1 MGNENE
7 TNFFS
12 RALNWLADFI
22 QNHTRGLVTFLLVL
36 ILGVLVI
43 RIILAIAKKNVNKS
57 KLKGAAG
64 DFLIS
69 AFKVTLY
76 LIYIIALLAL
86 LGVPTTSLVAML
98 SAFALAISLALQN
111 TFSNM
116 AAGLMIVSTKPFKE
130 GDFVDIGGTTG
141 TVETVTIFNTKLITP
156 DNKEVFL
163 PNNTVSTANVTN
175 YSAKD
180 TRRLDL
186 VFSAS
191 YDASPA
197 KVKETILSVIAKHPE
212 IETTPAPMVRL
223 TEHGES
229 SLNYVTRVWVKQA
242 DYWNVNFD
250 LKEEVFDAFTAAGIS
265 VPYNQLDVHLVKPE

>member
-1 MGNENE
+1 MQGEN
-7 TNFFS
+7 NFLS
-12 RALNWLADFI
+12 TTLTKLSDFI
-22 QNHTRGLVTFLLVL
+22 QNHMRGIVTFALVL
-36 ILGVLVI
+36 ILG
-43 RIILAIAKKNVNKS
+43 AIAIRLVFAIVKKNVNKS
-57 KLKGAAG
+57 RIKGAAG

-69 AFKVTLY
+69 AVKVTLY
-76 LIYIIALLAL
+76 IIYIIALLAL

-111 TFSNM
+111 TFSNV
-116 AAGLMIVSTKPFKE
+116 AAGLMIVSTKPFRE

-141 TVETVTIFNTKLITP
+141 TVETITIFNTKLVTP

-163 PNNTVSTANVTN
+163 PNNSVSTANITN

-197 KVKETILSVIAKHPE
+197 KVKETILGVIAKHPE
-212 IETTPAPMVRL
+212 IEKTPAPMVRL
-223 TEHGES
+223 TEHGAS
-229 SLNYVTRVWVKQA
+229 SLDYVTRVWVKQA

-250 LKEEVFDAFTAAGIS
+250 LKEEVFAAFTENGIN
-265 VPYNQLDVHLVKPE
+265 VPYNQLDVHIVENEK

>member
-1 MGNENE
+1 MENGTD
-7 TNFFS
+7 TNFLS
-12 RALNWLADFI
+12 RALNQLADFI
-22 QNHTRGLVTFLLVL
+22 QSHTRGLVTFALVL
-36 ILGVLVI
+36 ILGVIAI
-43 RIILAIAKKNVNKS
+43 RIILAVVSKNVNKS
-57 KLKGAAG
+57 KIKGAAG

-69 AFKVTLY
+69 AIKVALY

-111 TFSNM
+111 TFSNV
-116 AAGLMIVSTKPFKE
+116 AAGLMIVSTKPFRE

-141 TVETVTIFNTKLITP
+141 TVETITIFNT
-156 DNKEVFL
+156 KEVFL
-163 PNNTVSTANVTN
+163 PNNTVSAANVIN
-175 YSAKD
+175 YSAKE

-197 KVKETILSVIAKHPE
+197 KVKETILGVIAKHPE
-212 IETTPAPMVRL
+212 IESTPAPMVRL

-229 SLNYVTRVWVKQA
+229 SLNYVTRVWVKQK

-250 LKEEVFDAFTAAGIS
+250 LKEEVLNAFTEAGIS
-265 VPYNQLDVHLVKPE
+265 VPYNQLDVHVIQ

>member
-1 MGNENE
+1 MENGSE
-7 TNFFS
+7 TNFLS
-12 RALNWLADFI
+12 RALNRLADFI
-22 QNHTRGLVTFLLVL
+22 QNHTRGFVTFALAL
-36 ILGVLVI
+36 ILGIITI
-43 RIILAIAKKNVNKS
+43 RIILAVVKKNVNKS
-57 KLKGAAG
+57 KIKGAAG

-69 AFKVTLY
+69 AVKVTLY
-76 LIYIIALLAL
+76 IIYIIALLAL

-111 TFSNM
+111 TFSNV

-141 TVETVTIFNTKLITP
+141 TVETITIFNTKLTTP

-163 PNNTVSTANVTN
+163 PNNTVSSANITN

-197 KVKETILSVIAKHPE
+197 KVKETILGVIAKHPE
-212 IETTPAPMVRL
+212 IESTPAPMVRL

-229 SLNYVTRVWVKQA
+229 SLNYVTRVWVRQK

-250 LKEEVFDAFTAAGIS
+250 LKEEVLDAFTEAGIS
-265 VPYNQLDVHLVKPE
+265 VPYNQLDVHITK

>member
-1 MGNENE
+1 MENGTD
-7 TNFFS
+7 TNFLS
-12 RALNWLADFI
+12 RALNRLADFI
-22 QNHTRGLVTFLLVL
+22 QSHTRGLVTFALVL
-36 ILGVLVI
+36 ILGVIAI
-43 RIILAIAKKNVNKS
+43 RIILAVVSKNVNKS
-57 KLKGAAG
+57 KIKGAAG

-69 AFKVTLY
+69 AIKVALY

-111 TFSNM
+111 TFSNV
-116 AAGLMIVSTKPFKE
+116 AAGLMIVSTKPFRE

-141 TVETVTIFNTKLITP
+141 TVETITIFNTKLVTP

-163 PNNTVSTANVTN
+163 PNNTVSAANVIN
-175 YSAKD
+175 YSAKE

-197 KVKETILSVIAKHPE
+197 KVKEAILGVIAKHPE
-212 IETTPAPMVRL
+212 IESTPAPMVRL

-229 SLNYVTRVWVKQA
+229 SLNYVTRVWVKQK

-250 LKEEVFDAFTAAGIS
+250 LKEEVLSAFAEAGIS
-265 VPYNQLDVHLVKPE
+265 VPYNQLDVHVIQ

>member
-1 MGNENE
+1 MQGEN
-7 TNFFS
+7 NFLS
-12 RALNWLADFI
+12 TTLTKLSDFI
-22 QNHTRGLVTFLLVL
+22 QNHMRGLVTFALVL
-36 ILGVLVI
+36 ILG
-43 RIILAIAKKNVNKS
+43 AIAIRLVFAIVKKNVNKS
-57 KLKGAAG
+57 RIKGAAG

-69 AFKVTLY
+69 AVKVTLY
-76 LIYIIALLAL
+76 MIYIIALLAL

-111 TFSNM
+111 TFSNV
-116 AAGLMIVSTKPFKE
+116 AAGLMIVSTKPFRE

-141 TVETVTIFNTKLITP
+141 TVETITIFNTKLVTP

-163 PNNTVSTANVTN
+163 PNNSVSTANITN

-197 KVKETILSVIAKHPE
+197 KVKETILGVIEKHPE
-212 IETTPAPMVRL
+212 IEKTPAPMVRL
-223 TEHGES
+223 TEHGAS
-229 SLNYVTRVWVKQA
+229 SLDYVTRVWVKQA

-250 LKEEVFDAFTAAGIS
+250 LKEEVFAAFTENGIN
-265 VPYNQLDVHLVKPE
+265 VPYNQLDVHIVENEK